1 MKRKHRI
8 DGRMRAGVTSLT
20 LLLLFL
26 ISCGDLP
33 KEGSENVEVKVRLE
47 YDNVTTQLG
56 PLIKYMVLDY

>member
-1 MKRKHRI
+1 
-8 DGRMRAGVTSLT
+8 MRFA

-33 KEGSENVEVKVRLE
+33 KEGPETAEVKVRLE